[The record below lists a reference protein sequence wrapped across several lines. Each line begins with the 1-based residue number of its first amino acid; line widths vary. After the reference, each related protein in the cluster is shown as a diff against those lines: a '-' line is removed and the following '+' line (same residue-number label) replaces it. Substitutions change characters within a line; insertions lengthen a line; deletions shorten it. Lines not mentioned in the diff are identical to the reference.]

1 MKNKR
6 TKKKMKTT
14 EKRNKVKVNAGGNYL
29 MTGLNKNE
37 KESLKRKR
45 ESLKKFI
52 NSAIVDQYIIALYN
66 EEENEV
72 YFVDEKSYYS
82 DEKAILL

>member
-1 MKNKR
+1 
-6 TKKKMKTT
+6 MKTT
-14 EKRNKVKVNAGGNYL
+14 EKRNTVKINTNGNYL

-72 YFVDEKSYYS
+72 YFVDERSYCS